1 MPSAVPAA
9 SSPIDSYLLCAT
21 PRSGS
26 SLLCGLLDSSGVA
39 GHPESYFRLPSE
51 QEYADRWGIVS
62 SPDGAFSYADYVRA
76 AIAEGTTGNGVF
88 AARIMWGTLDELIA
102 KLGPLY
108 PDEAGSDLD
117 LLTRAFGRTR
127 FVYLRRGDVLAQ
139 AVSRLRAEQTNVW
152 HEETGQDQHEPEQE
166 PRFDFGQL
174 DELVRQIQDD
184 NAAWQRWFA
193 SVGVRPCLVRYEG
206 LAAAPVSVALGV
218 LDFLGLEVPAG
229 RQLQVRHKR
238 LADDLSAQW
247 IDRYRREQEAVIVGN
262 DASLGRHS

>member
-1 MPSAVPAA
+1 MLAVVRAA
-9 SSPIDSYLLCAT
+9 REQTDAYLLCAT

-39 GHPESYFRLPSE
+39 GHPESYFRQPSE

-62 SPDGAFSYADYVRA
+62 SPDGAFSYAGYVQA
-76 AIAEGTTGNGVF
+76 AIAAGTTGNGVF
-88 AARIMWGTLDELIA
+88 AARIMWGTLDELVA
-102 KLGPLY
+102 KLTPLY
-108 PDEAGSDLD
+108 PDQAGSGLD

-152 HEETGQDQHEPEQE
+152 HDETGQEHQEPEQE

-174 DELVRQIQDD
+174 DELARQIQDD

-193 SVGVRPCLVRYEG
+193 SVGVRPCLVSYEE
-206 LAAAPVSVALGV
+206 LAAAPVSVAQGV

-229 RQLQVRHKR
+229 RRLQVRHKR

-247 IDRYRREQEAVIVGN
+247 VDRYRREQEVVIAGN
-262 DASLGRHS
+262 DARPVRYS